1 MIGGIDHQADLDL
14 YLEAE
19 ELARL
24 PEATI
29 EGVLIKT
36 DKPKRQGIICISV
49 DDLRKNENGYG
60 IGLDDKKYWGVQDG
74 FRIEVFIGT
83 EWYQE
88 LQEKGV
94 IGLRSRM
101 RDGSKITIYDRSRLE
116 SMSAIRVENLEY
128 YRDNKERLPDNFG

>member
-36 DKPKRQGIICISV
+36 HKPKRQGIICISV
-49 DDLRKNENGYG
+49 DDLRKNEKGYG

-74 FRIEVFIGT
+74 FRVDVFLGT

-88 LQEKGV
+88 IQERGV

-101 RDGSKITIYDRSRLE
+101 RDGSKITIYDRSRLD